1 MILCASSVAAPGDG
15 PGPPRERAGDG
26 VARGRTDFTVTVE
39 GAPTGWHVGAA
50 ARARRVT
57 ESRTFSGVVCGL
69 ILFNAVL
76 LGAETY
82 LSPGETTGPLPRLE
96 ALLLA
101 AFTVEIALRAVACA
115 DRPREFFRD
124 PWNVFDLAVV
134 VLTHLP
140 VTQGN
145 ATILRLLRLL
155 RVARVARMMPQI
167 RVIVTAVGRSLPGML
182 GFLAL
187 GVLILYV
194 YGMVGWQ
201 VFAVHDPE
209 RFGTLDRAVIT
220 LFLLATFDGIDAA
233 VRDGLEI
240 SHWTL
245 LYYGSYVLFAG
256 LMLINLLIGVV
267 VGSMDEAREAE
278 RRRLLDREPGAT
290 PPDREENDRLLRE
303 NVELLRRTLEEIE
316 KRLAG
321 RSGSP
326 ARETDRPGA
335 GGALPPGPPAPG

>member
-1 MILCASSVAAPGDG
+1 MVCA
-15 PGPPRERAGDG
+15 
-26 VARGRTDFTVTVE
+26 
-39 GAPTGWHVGAA
+39 
-50 ARARRVT
+50 
-57 ESRTFSGVVCGL
+57 L
-69 ILFNAVL
+69 ILLNAVL

-82 LSPGETTGPLPRLE
+82 ISPGAVTGPFPRVE
-96 ALLLA
+96 AFLLT
-101 AFTVEIALRAVACA
+101 AFTTEITLRAVACV

-124 PWNVFDLAVV
+124 PWNVFDLTVV

-140 VTQGN
+140 LTQGN
-145 ATILRLLRLL
+145 ATILRVLRLL

-167 RVIVTAVGRSLPGML
+167 RVIVTAVGKSLPGML

-201 VFAVHDPE
+201 IFAVHDPE

-220 LFLLATFDGIDAA
+220 LFLLATFDGIGAA
-233 VRDGLEI
+233 VRDGLEV
-240 SHWTL
+240 SPWTL

-278 RRRLLDREPGAT
+278 RRRLREGDG
-290 PPDREENDRLLRE
+290 PDRERDAGTEPPGGGDPDRFLRE
-303 NVELLRRTLEEIE
+303 RVEVLRRVLEEME
-316 KRLAG
+316 SRLAE
-321 RSGSP
+321 RSDGP
-326 ARETDRPGA
+326 GEEVDRPGA
-335 GGALPPGPPAPG
+335 GGMGPPGAAGTFGTPATEALPPPAGVGSPTVGVERRVLAPGVSARR